1 MIHCVFTVNKCKK
14 TYYNSCRSL
23 DNGKQQQLEGKG
35 KGMNEEQLKKLQD
48 KVEKFGEDVKE
59 CKVKYEDALRDL
71 TGYVPKYQDD
81 MKYQFNKCQEFEE
94 LRKSFFE
101 SLLVD
106 YHKAVTREEYNT
118 R

>member
-1 MIHCVFTVNKCKK
+1 MIHYVFTVNKCKK
-14 TYYNSCRSL
+14 TYYNSCRNL

-101 SLLVD
+101 SLLLG
-106 YHKAVTREEYNT
+106 YHKAVTREEYTT